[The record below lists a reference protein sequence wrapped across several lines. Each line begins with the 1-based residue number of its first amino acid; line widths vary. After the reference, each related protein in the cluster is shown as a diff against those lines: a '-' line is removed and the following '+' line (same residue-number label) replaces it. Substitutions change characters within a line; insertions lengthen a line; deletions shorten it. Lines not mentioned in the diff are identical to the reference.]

1 MRDKTGSRGIEMPR
15 RGTILIAAGI
25 ILALGTTVV
34 VFALLRTSGQAP
46 PAPPQATPEAK
57 ISVVIA
63 AQEIPALTEI
73 PADAVGTLLIPKS
86 ALTPEHLLD
95 PQAVVGKKAL
105 TTIVRG
111 SFITTDILLD
121 ESKVLELGYNASLN
135 IPPGK
140 VATAFR
146 TSQLRAVAG
155 AVQNGDFVDILISY
169 WMLDTEAQPTPAAG
183 GEAVEA
189 PTSYILLAQLLLQ
202 DVEVLRVGPWA
213 GVAVPPEAPPEEAP
227 AAEPTPEATPA
238 AGEGEGELA
247 PVALDQETVLTLLLD
262 QQDALVL
269 KYARESGASIDL
281 VLRGRGDDAKVRTE
295 TVSLEYVMT
304 RFEMTVPPE
313 PMRFVPKS
321 YRP

>member
-1 MRDKTGSRGIEMPR
+1 MPR

-34 VFALLRTSGQAP
+34 VFALLRGSGQAP

-86 ALTPEHLLD
+86 ALTPQHLLD
-95 PQAVVGKKAL
+95 PQAVVGKKAI

-111 SFITTDILLD
+111 SFITTDVLLD

-140 VATAFR
+140 VAAAFR
-146 TSQLRAVAG
+146 TSQIRAVAG

-169 WMLDTEAQPTPAAG
+169 WMLDTEAQPTPAAA
-183 GEAVEA
+183 GEQVAEV
-189 PTSYILLAQLLLQ
+189 PPSYILLAQLLLQ

-213 GVAVPPEAPPEEAP
+213 GVAVPPEAVPEEVP

-238 AGEGEGELA
+238 AGEGEGQLA
-247 PVALDQETVLTLLLD
+247 PVPLDSETVLTLLLD

-269 KYARESGASIDL
+269 KYAQESGASIDL
-281 VLRGRGDDAKVRTE
+281 VLRGRGDDKKVRTE

-304 RFEMTVPPE
+304 RFEITIPPE

>member
-1 MRDKTGSRGIEMPR
+1 MPR

-46 PAPPQATPEAK
+46 LAPPQATPEAK

-95 PQAVVGKKAL
+95 PEAVVGKKAM

-111 SFITTDILLD
+111 SFITTDVLLD

-140 VATAFR
+140 VAVAFR
-146 TSQLRAVAG
+146 TTQLRAVAG
-155 AVQNGDFVDILISY
+155 AIQNGDFVDILISY
-169 WMLDTEAQPTPAAG
+169 WMLDTEAEPPPAAA
-183 GEAVEA
+183 GEAAAEV
-189 PTSYILLAQLLLQ
+189 PPSYILLAQLLLQ

-213 GVAVPPEAPPEEAP
+213 GVGVPPEEPPAEAP
-227 AAEPTPEATPA
+227 AGVAPSEEAAPEATPA
-238 AGEGEGELA
+238 AGEAEGELV
-247 PVALDQETVLTLLLD
+247 PVSLDTETVLTLLLD
-262 QQDALVL
+262 QQDAIVL
-269 KYARESGASIDL
+269 KYARETGASIDL
-281 VLRGRGDDAKVRTE
+281 VLRGRGDDKKVRTE

-304 RFEMTVPPE
+304 RFEITVPPE

>member
-1 MRDKTGSRGIEMPR
+1 MPR

-46 PAPPQATPEAK
+46 QAPPEATPEAK

-86 ALTPEHLLD
+86 ALTPQHLLD
-95 PQAVVGKKAL
+95 PQAVVGKKAM

-111 SFITTDILLD
+111 SFITTDVLLD

-146 TSQLRAVAG
+146 TSQFHAVAG

-169 WMLDTEAQPTPAAG
+169 WMLDTEAQPTPAAE
-183 GEAVEA
+183 GEQPAEV
-189 PTSYILLAQLLLQ
+189 PTSYILLAQTLLQ

-213 GVAVPPEAPPEEAP
+213 GVAVAPEAPPEEVP
-227 AAEPTPEATPA
+227 AAEPTPEATPVPGA
-238 AGEGEGELA
+238 EGELA
-247 PVALDQETVLTLLLD
+247 PVPLDEETVLTLLLD

-281 VLRGRGDDAKVRTE
+281 VLRGRGDDEKVRTE

>member
-1 MRDKTGSRGIEMPR
+1 MPR

-25 ILALGTTVV
+25 ILALGTTVA

-95 PQAVVGKKAL
+95 PEAVVGKKAM
-105 TTIVRG
+105 TVIVRG
-111 SFITTDILLD
+111 SFITTDVLLD

-140 VATAFR
+140 VAVAFR
-146 TSQLRAVAG
+146 TTQLRAVAG
-155 AVQNGDFVDILISY
+155 AIQNGDFVDILISY
-169 WMLDTEAQPTPAAG
+169 WMLDTEAEPPPAAA
-183 GEAVEA
+183 GEAAAEV
-189 PTSYILLAQLLLQ
+189 PPSYILLAQLLLQ

-213 GVAVPPEAPPEEAP
+213 GVGVPPEEPPAEAPAGEAPSEEAP
-227 AAEPTPEATPA
+227 PEATPA
-238 AGEGEGELA
+238 AGEAEGELV
-247 PVALDQETVLTLLLD
+247 PVSLDTETVLTLLLD
-262 QQDALVL
+262 QQDAIVL
-269 KYARESGASIDL
+269 KYARETGASIDL
-281 VLRGRGDDAKVRTE
+281 VLRGRGDDKKVRTE

-304 RFEMTVPPE
+304 RFEITVPPE
-313 PMRFVPKS
+313 PMRFVPQS

>member
-1 MRDKTGSRGIEMPR
+1 MPR

-34 VFALLRTSGQAP
+34 VFALLRTGGQAP
-46 PAPPQATPEAK
+46 PAPPEATPEPMVK
-57 ISVVIA
+57 VVIA

-73 PADAVGTLLIPKS
+73 PADAVGTLDIPKS
-86 ALTPEHLLD
+86 AVTPEHLLD
-95 PQAVVGKKAL
+95 PEAVVGKKAM
-105 TTIVRG
+105 TAIVRG

-135 IPPGK
+135 VPEGK

-146 TSQLRAVAG
+146 TTQLRAVAG

-169 WMLDTEAQPTPAAG
+169 WMLDTEAEPAAAQ
-183 GEAVEA
+183 GEEA
-189 PTSYILLAQLLLQ
+189 AEVPTSYILLAQLLLQ

-213 GVAVPPEAPPEEAP
+213 GVAVPPEAPPEEVP
-227 AAEPTPEATPA
+227 AEEAAPEATPEA
-238 AGEGEGELA
+238 AEGEGELA
-247 PVALDQETVLTLLLD
+247 PVPLDQETVLTLLLD

-281 VLRGRGDDAKVRTE
+281 VLRGHDDDTKVRTE

-304 RFEMTVPPE
+304 RFEITVPPE

>member
-1 MRDKTGSRGIEMPR
+1 MPR

-86 ALTPEHLLD
+86 ALTPQHLLD
-95 PQAVVGKKAL
+95 PQAVVGKKAI

-111 SFITTDILLD
+111 SFITTDVLLD

-140 VATAFR
+140 VAAAFR
-146 TSQLRAVAG
+146 TSQIRAVAG

-169 WMLDTEAQPTPAAG
+169 WMLDTEAQPTPAAA
-183 GEAVEA
+183 GEQVAEV
-189 PTSYILLAQLLLQ
+189 PPSYILLAQLLLQ

-213 GVAVPPEAPPEEAP
+213 GVAVPPEAVPEEVP
-227 AAEPTPEATPA
+227 ATEPTPEATPA
-238 AGEGEGELA
+238 AGEGEGQLA
-247 PVALDQETVLTLLLD
+247 PVPLDSETVLTLLLD

-269 KYARESGASIDL
+269 KYAQESGASIDL
-281 VLRGRGDDAKVRTE
+281 VLRGRGDDKKVRTE

-304 RFEMTVPPE
+304 RFEITIPPE

>member
-1 MRDKTGSRGIEMPR
+1 MPR

-46 PAPPQATPEAK
+46 PAPPQATPEAQIK
-57 ISVVIA
+57 VVIA

-86 ALTPEHLLD
+86 AVTPQHLLD
-95 PQAVVGKKAL
+95 PEAVVGKKAM
-105 TTIVRG
+105 TVIVRG
-111 SFITTDILLD
+111 SFITTDVLLD

-140 VATAFR
+140 VAAAFR
-146 TSQLRAVAG
+146 TTQLRAVAG
-155 AVQNGDFVDILISY
+155 AIQNGDFVDILISY
-169 WMLDTEAQPTPAAG
+169 WMLDTETEPSPAAAG
-183 GEAVEA
+183 EEAVEV
-189 PTSYILLAQLLLQ
+189 PPSYILLAQLLLQ

-213 GVAVPPEAPPEEAP
+213 GVAVPPEEPPAEAP
-227 AAEPTPEATPA
+227 AAEAPPEATPA
-238 AGEGEGELA
+238 AGEAEAELA
-247 PVALDQETVLTLLLD
+247 PVSLDTETVLTLLLD
-262 QQDALVL
+262 QQDAIVL
-269 KYARESGASIDL
+269 KFARESGASIDL
-281 VLRGRGDDAKVRTE
+281 VLRGRGDDKTVRTE

-304 RFEMTVPPE
+304 RFEITVPPE

-321 YRP
+321 YRQ

>member
-1 MRDKTGSRGIEMPR
+1 MPR

-46 PAPPQATPEAK
+46 PAPPQATPEAQIK
-57 ISVVIA
+57 VVIA

-86 ALTPEHLLD
+86 AVTPQHLLD
-95 PQAVVGKKAL
+95 PEAVVGKKAM
-105 TTIVRG
+105 TVIVRG
-111 SFITTDILLD
+111 SFITTDVLLD

-140 VATAFR
+140 VAVAFR
-146 TSQLRAVAG
+146 TTQLRAVAG
-155 AVQNGDFVDILISY
+155 AIQNGDFVDILISY
-169 WMLDTEAQPTPAAG
+169 WMLDTEAEPPPAAA
-183 GEAVEA
+183 GEQAAEV
-189 PTSYILLAQLLLQ
+189 PPSYILLAQLLLQ

-213 GVAVPPEAPPEEAP
+213 GVPVAPER
-227 AAEPTPEATPA
+227 AAEEGGGTAQPTAEAEGAA
-238 AGEGEGELA
+238 AGGEAEGELA
-247 PVALDQETVLTLLLD
+247 PVSLNAEAVLTLLLD
-262 QQDALVL
+262 QQDAIVL
-269 KYARESGASIDL
+269 KYAGESGASIDL
-281 VLRGRGDDAKVRTE
+281 VLRGRGDDKKVRTE

-304 RFEMTVPPE
+304 RFEITVPAE